1 MAFVTAAAALEHFW
15 SNGKF
20 QASVRKKSETVTEHL
35 DKLVE
40 NYPAAEMARRGRG
53 MMQGIAFNDAELA
66 GRIAPMAFQNGLI
79 VETSGGRD
87 EVIKLLPP
95 LTIEL
100 EKLLAGLDVLEQ
112 AVVDATGQMN
122 SNGKNRKRVSA

>member
-1 MAFVTAAAALEHFW
+1 
-15 SNGKF
+15 
-20 QASVRKKSETVTEHL
+20 
-35 DKLVE
+35 
-40 NYPAAEMARRGRG
+40 
-53 MMQGIAFNDAELA
+53 
-66 GRIAPMAFQNGLI
+66 MAFQNGLI

-100 EKLLAGLDVLEQ
+100 EKLLAGLDILEQ

-122 SNGKNRKRVSA
+122 SKGRNRKQVSA